1 MTPQEA
7 ATEVKRKLAA
17 LEKFR
22 REDVPDI
29 IGTEAVKHYN
39 QSFVN
44 EGATDKE
51 LKKWDNVERRKPESE
66 WYGFSLGAN
75 SQNPNK
81 KPVETHGGAS
91 KKGKGDKIKKIG
103 NTNFSPTRTK
113 DKVLTGETSELK
125 NATHYVKKPD
135 RVTVRNDKPYAAV
148 QNNGGQAKIF
158 GKTTFTMKARPF
170 IYRSQVLEAKI
181 QSKIVK
187 ELKNITEQ

>member
-7 ATEVKRKLAA
+7 SSAVRAKLAA
-17 LEKFR
+17 LDKFR

-29 IGTEAVKHYN
+29 IGTEAVRHYN
-39 QSFVN
+39 KSFID
-44 EGATDKE
+44 EGATDKT
-51 LKKWDNVERRKPESE
+51 LKKWDNVERRKPTSE

-81 KPVETHGGAS
+81 KAKSVPDEKS
-91 KKGKGDKIKKIG
+91 KKKQGK
-103 NTNFSPTRTK
+103 TNFSPTRAK
-113 DKVLTGETSELK
+113 DKILTGETSELK
-125 NATHYVKKPD
+125 NATHYVKKAD

-170 IYRSQVLEAKI
+170 IYRSEQLEAKI
-181 QSKIVK
+181 YAKIAK
-187 ELKNITEQ
+187 GIQNIKDK